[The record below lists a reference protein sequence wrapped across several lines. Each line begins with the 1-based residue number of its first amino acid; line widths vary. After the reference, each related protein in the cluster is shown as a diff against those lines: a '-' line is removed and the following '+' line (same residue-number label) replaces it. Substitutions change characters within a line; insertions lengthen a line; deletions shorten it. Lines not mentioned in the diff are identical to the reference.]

1 MVDGMNAEQRSFTE
15 AAKSTIWPEQ
25 PTFIL
30 EMRKAAPSGGCVKT
44 PFVVGEMV

>member
-30 EMRKAAPSGGCVKT
+30 EMRKAAPSRSADLDAERG
-44 PFVVGEMV
+44 